1 MVKIVHKWVEIEQK
15 TMVFQPRTLE
25 IPLFLILLMYPF
37 VLNLSHIYYMK
48 IIVTA
53 HPK

>member
-1 MVKIVHKWVEIEQK
+1 MVKLLHKWVEIEQK
-15 TMVFQPRTLE
+15 TMVFHPRTLE
-25 IPLFLILLMYPF
+25 IPLFLILLMHPF
-37 VLNLSHIYYMK
+37 VLSLSLIYYMK